1 MAEASYASSSGDLH
15 RARAVA
21 EELLES
27 DPPPEIRRQAL
38 AKLAF
43 YHLVGRDCRAGV
55 ALFRQAIE
63 EAGKDDRLRMRCE
76 AELTGGLDLLGEDY
90 REALRHGYLELG
102 LAEKLGDQVHIATAL
117 RGIARNEQRLTG
129 QIPTELIARSLAL
142 EPSVSQALPANN
154 WPSHCFA
161 EMLCWTDDPALGI
174 ARWEGLLDHGRDR
187 GDLYSCFDIL
197 AHLVPYECAA
207 GRWRQALLD
216 AEEGYELAREA
227 GSVVFQAILA
237 ADRALVEAHLG
248 EEAAARRHAA
258 EAIDLGRPSGAA
270 LAERTAAW
278 ALGILELSLGG
289 YAKASDHLGPL
300 VESRWSAGVA
310 EPGDMRFVPDLIEAL
325 IGSGQLVDAQRMLDR
340 FDELARASGRI
351 HALAACDRCRGLLLA
366 AQRVPD
372 AAIEA
377 LEASRSRY
385 ATIDDPFGSART
397 SLALGTV
404 ERHRLHKRAARDAL
418 ETAVASFEALGA
430 RPWMKRANAEL
441 GRIGGRAPSRDALT
455 PGEQQVAS
463 LVAEGRTN
471 REVAGSLSVTER
483 TIEGHLSNIYAKLGV
498 RSRTELARRLTA
510 DAQPR
515 S

>member
-1 MAEASYASSSGDLH
+1 
-15 RARAVA
+15 
-21 EELLES
+21 
-27 DPPPEIRRQAL
+27 
-38 AKLAF
+38 
-43 YHLVGRDCRAGV
+43 
-55 ALFRQAIE
+55 
-63 EAGKDDRLRMRCE
+63 MRCE

-129 QIPTELIARSLAL
+129 QIPTQLIERSLAL

-174 ARWEGLLDHGRDR
+174 ERWQRLLDHGRDR

-197 AHLVPYECAA
+197 SHLVPYECAA

-237 ADRALVEAHLG
+237 ADRALVAAHLG
-248 EEAAARRHAA
+248 DEAAARRHAA

-310 EPGDMRFVPDLIEAL
+310 EPGDMRFVPDQIEAL

-366 AQRVPD
+366 AQGVPD

-430 RPWMKRANAEL
+430 RLWTKRANAEL

-510 DAQPR
+510 EAQPR

>member
-1 MAEASYASSSGDLH
+1 MGGTAGTCTAASISWRTWSRTS
-15 RARAVA
+15 AR
-21 EELLES
+21 
-27 DPPPEIRRQAL
+27 P
-38 AKLAF
+38 
-43 YHLVGRDCRAGV
+43 AG
-55 ALFRQAIE
+55 
-63 EAGKDDRLRMRCE
+63 
-76 AELTGGLDLLGEDY
+76 GG
-90 REALRHGYLELG
+90 
-102 LAEKLGDQVHIATAL
+102 
-117 RGIARNEQRLTG
+117 
-129 QIPTELIARSLAL
+129 
-142 EPSVSQALPANN
+142 
-154 WPSHCFA
+154 
-161 EMLCWTDDPALGI
+161 
-174 ARWEGLLDHGRDR
+174 
-187 GDLYSCFDIL
+187 
-197 AHLVPYECAA
+197 
-207 GRWRQALLD
+207 QALLH

-227 GSVVFQAILA
+227 GSLVFQAILA

-258 EAIDLGRPSGAA
+258 EAIDLDDHLEPP

-289 YAKASDHLGPL
+289 YGKASDHLGPL

-366 AQRVPD
+366 AQGVPD

-430 RPWMKRANAEL
+430 RPWTKRANAEL

-498 RSRTELARRLTA
+498 RSRADRRTRDRGVPGAANKDERKGNRRRSPKPVMRKKVGVGEEGVRWRQMRFTLCGHG
-510 DAQPR
+510 AQRAVEHPGGAGDR
-515 S
+515 CGRH